1 MRFALVSGVVML
13 GMACASSHAVVSATT
28 PTATA
33 PIEELPPRR
42 PTLSQ
47 DEMTRWNHPP
57 RRSERDHTLA
67 VDELPPA
74 FAELSPRDREQW
86 HACHIFFLGDR
97 RTGAAPER
105 YEPRPG
111 AVYRPPTSQHLGFRV
126 TPTDYV
132 AVPEGERR
140 GWLVRNGCPDSLVE
154 LADGTHL
161 DMIHP

>member
-13 GMACASSHAVVSATT
+13 GMACASSHAVVSASTAAPTIAPITT
-28 PTATA
+28 PPAA
-33 PIEELPPRR
+33 AAQPAAHAR
-42 PTLSQ
+42 PQT
-47 DEMTRWNHPP
+47 PAAG
-57 RRSERDHTLA
+57 DHTLA

-86 HACHIFFLGDR
+86 HACHIFFLGDQ

-105 YEPRPG
+105 YEPTPG

-132 AVPEGERR
+132 AVPEAERR
-140 GWLVRNGCPDSLVE
+140 EWLVRNGCPDSLVE

>member
-1 MRFALVSGVVML
+1 MRFALLSGVAVL
-13 GMACASSHAVVSATT
+13 GMACASSQAVVSASTAAPTIT
-28 PTATA
+28 PAITPPAASPRPAA
-33 PIEELPPRR
+33 PARAQTPPR
-42 PTLSQ
+42 
-47 DEMTRWNHPP
+47 
-57 RRSERDHTLA
+57 RDHTLA

-74 FAELSPRDREQW
+74 FAGLSPRDREQW

-105 YEPRPG
+105 YEPTPG
-111 AVYRPPTSQHLGFRV
+111 TVYRPPASQHLGFRV

-132 AVPEGERR
+132 AVPEAERR
-140 GWLVRNGCPDSLVE
+140 EWLVRNGCPDSLVE

>member
-1 MRFALVSGVVML
+1 MRFALLPGVAVL
-13 GMACASSHAVVSATT
+13 GMACASSHAVVSASTAAPHLTT
-28 PTATA
+28 PTPTPPSSPRPSA
-33 PIEELPPRR
+33 PARAQAPAR
-42 PTLSQ
+42 
-47 DEMTRWNHPP
+47 
-57 RRSERDHTLA
+57 RDHTLA

-105 YEPRPG
+105 YEPTPG
-111 AVYRPPTSQHLGFRV
+111 TVYRPPTSQHLGFRV

-132 AVPEGERR
+132 AVPEAERR
-140 GWLVRNGCPDSLVE
+140 EWLVRNGCPDSLVE

>member
-1 MRFALVSGVVML
+1 MRFALVL
-13 GMACASSHAVVSATT
+13 GAGCLGLACASSHAVVSASAATPTLATTT
-28 PTATA
+28 P
-33 PIEELPPRR
+33 PPPRATR
-42 PTLSQ
+42 PAAPAPAQ
-47 DEMTRWNHPP
+47 APAR
-57 RRSERDHTLA
+57 RDHTLA
-67 VDELPPA
+67 VDELPPN

-97 RTGAAPER
+97 QTGAAPSR

-111 AVYRPPTSQHLGFRV
+111 EVYRPPASQHLGFRV

-132 AVPEGERR
+132 AVPEAERR

>member
-1 MRFALVSGVVML
+1 MRFALLLGVAVL
-13 GMACASSHAVVSATT
+13 GMACASSQALVSANTTT
-28 PTATA
+28 PTITTPA
-33 PIEELPPRR
+33 PAPPSSPRAAAPAR
-42 PTLSQ
+42 AQSPT
-47 DEMTRWNHPP
+47 R
-57 RRSERDHTLA
+57 RDHTLA
-67 VDELPPA
+67 VDELPPS

-105 YEPRPG
+105 YEPTPG
-111 AVYRPPTSQHLGFRV
+111 TVYRPPTSQHLGFRV
-126 TPTDYV
+126 TPTEYV
-132 AVPEGERR
+132 AVPEAERR